1 MPNRW
6 YAILALTLLCSFPYK
21 FTKEARAISSKQGAA
36 TVSGRVT
43 IKGEPAKWVKVFL
56 QPQQTKESGNNG
68 TTPGAKTNE
77 NGYFRIT
84 GLPAGRYVPI
94 SLTPGYI
101 MSKGWTDYT
110 MARGAAFDIAE
121 GEIIENFD
129 IELIPGGVITGRVT
143 DSNDRPLVEE
153 QVRLWWFDKNGTTQ
167 EFSTRLLRKMLT
179 TDDRGVYRIFGVPE
193 GRYILSAGGYSKGE
207 DGYAQMTY
215 HPNVTNKSQAKIV
228 DVGAGEEVTGID
240 INVAEAEKT
249 YQIFGHVVNA
259 DDGKPVGGAKVE
271 LRLLSP
277 DGNDFGGEGFSNG
290 HSDSKGAFQLSNVPP
305 GKYVT
310 YTAGN
315 FESENA
321 FNLYCEPVIC
331 EVNNSD
337 AHGIEIKLRKGGSI
351 EGVVV
356 IEDPTDPAMSVKTG
370 KITCMF
376 YSVEGKPGVLRS
388 PYFKHIEVGPNGSFK
403 IEGTPKGRVQIRTF
417 NPTNESSAVGSSLI
431 RIERDGVTLPG
442 DSIEVGAGEHISNL
456 RLVTATP
463 NLSLPGAIKVV
474 GGSLPQDLSLYIYAS
489 RADGARGGTWPFQV
503 DARNHFVIQ
512 YLAPGEYELRLE
524 IRDYSVKPNNVD
536 PQLSRAIS
544 QARQKV
550 VVSRKNQQP
559 VIMTIDLSPGGAK

>member
-6 YAILALTLLCSFPYK
+6 FAILALTFICSLPFK
-21 FTKEARAISSKQGAA
+21 FTKEAQAIGVNQGAA
-36 TVSGRVT
+36 TVSGLVT
-43 IKGEPAKWVKVFL
+43 IKGEPAKGVKVFL
-56 QPQQTKESGNNG
+56 QPQQTTGSGNNG
-68 TTPGAKTNE
+68 TTPSAKTNE

-110 MARGAAFDIAE
+110 MTRGPAFDIAE
-121 GEIIENFD
+121 GEVIENYD

-153 QVRLWWFDKNGTTQ
+153 QVQLWFLDKNGTAL
-167 EFSTRLLRKMLT
+167 EFSTRLIRKMLT
-179 TDDRGVYRIFGVPE
+179 TDDHGVYRIFGLPE

-207 DGYAQMTY
+207 DGYVQRTY
-215 HPNVTNKSQAKIV
+215 HPDVTDKSQAKVV

-240 INVAEAEKT
+240 INVAEVEKT
-249 YQIFGHVVNA
+249 YSIFGRVVNA

-271 LRLLSP
+271 LGFLLP
-277 DGNDFGGEGFSNG
+277 DGNDIGREGFSKG
-290 HSDSKGAFQLSNVPP
+290 HSNSNGAFQLSNVPP
-305 GKYVT
+305 GKYVA
-310 YTAGN
+310 YTKVEI
-315 FESENA
+315 ESDKA
-321 FNLYCEPVIC
+321 SDIYSEPVIC
-331 EVNNSD
+331 EVANSD
-337 AHGIEIKLRKGGSI
+337 VNGIEIKLRKGGSI

-376 YSVEGKPGVLRS
+376 FSVEGRPGELRS
-388 PYFKHIEVGPNGSFK
+388 PYFKRVEVAPNGSFK
-403 IEGTPKGRVQIRTF
+403 VEGTPKGRVRIITVG
-417 NPTNESSAVGSSLI
+417 PVDAAGSSLI
-431 RIERDGVTLPG
+431 RIERDSAPLSG
-442 DSIEVGAGEHISNL
+442 DSIEIGAGEHISNL

-474 GGSLPQDLSLYIYAS
+474 GGTLPPDLPLYIYAS
-489 RADGARGGTWPFQV
+489 RLDGARGDIRPFQV
-503 DARNHFVIQ
+503 DARNHFIIQ

-524 IRDYSVKPNNVD
+524 IRDYSVKPKIVD
-536 PQLSRAIS
+536 PQLSRTIS

-550 VVSRKNQQP
+550 VVNRNNQQP
-559 VIMTIDLSPGGAK
+559 AIMTLDLSRGGAK

>member
-6 YAILALTLLCSFPYK
+6 FAILALTLICSLPFE
-21 FTKEARAISSKQGAA
+21 FTIEAQAKGAMQGTA
-36 TVSGRVT
+36 TVSGLVT
-43 IKGEPAKWVKVFL
+43 IKGDPAKGVKVFL
-56 QPQQTKESGNNG
+56 QPQQTTESGNNG
-68 TTPGAKTNE
+68 TTPSAKTNE

-84 GLPAGRYVPI
+84 GLPAGRYAPI

-110 MARGAAFDIAE
+110 MTRGPAFDIAE
-121 GEIIENFD
+121 GEVIENYD

-153 QVRLWWFDKNGTTQ
+153 QVQLWRFDKNGIPQ
-167 EFSTRLLRKMLT
+167 EFSTRLIRKMLT
-179 TDDRGVYRIFGVPE
+179 TDDRGVYRIFGLPE

-207 DGYAQMTY
+207 DGYVQRTY
-215 HPNVTNKSQAKIV
+215 HPDVADKSQAKVV

-240 INVAEAEKT
+240 INVAEVEKT
-249 YQIFGHVVNA
+249 YSIFGRVVNA

-271 LRLLSP
+271 LGFLLP
-277 DGNDFGGEGFSNG
+277 DGNDIGREGFSKG
-290 HSDSKGAFQLSNVPP
+290 HSNSNGAFQLSNVPP
-305 GKYVT
+305 GKYVA
-310 YTAGN
+310 YTKVEI
-315 FESENA
+315 ESDKA
-321 FNLYCEPVIC
+321 SDIYSEPVIC
-331 EVNNSD
+331 EVANSD
-337 AHGIEIKLRKGGSI
+337 VNGIEIKLRKGGSI

-376 YSVEGKPGVLRS
+376 FSVEGRPGELRS
-388 PYFKHIEVGPNGSFK
+388 PYFKRVEVAPNGSFK
-403 IEGTPKGRVQIRTF
+403 VEGTPKGRLRIITVG
-417 NPTNESSAVGSSLI
+417 PVDAAGSSLI
-431 RIERDGVTLPG
+431 RIERDGAPLSG
-442 DSIEVGAGEHISNL
+442 DSIEIGAGEHISNL
-456 RLVTATP
+456 RLVTATL

-474 GGSLPQDLSLYIYAS
+474 GGTLPPDLPLYIYAS
-489 RADGARGGTWPFQV
+489 RLDGARGDIRPFQV

-524 IRDYSVKPNNVD
+524 IRDYSVKPKIVD

-550 VVSRKNQQP
+550 VVNRNNQQP
-559 VIMTIDLSPGGAK
+559 AIMTLDLSRGGAK